1 MYTVH
6 NYTSHSKL
14 WETIITGLCVH
25 CTPPIVSKLRET
37 ILTMHCVHCTPPI
50 VANAVSHL
58 LPVRLPKREIN
69 DRQVAI
75 IEKVASLGGLVV
87 VLEGRN
93 QGRRLKR
100 IPQGEFVQSLA

>member
-1 MYTVH
+1 
-6 NYTSHSKL
+6 
-14 WETIITGLCVH
+14 
-25 CTPPIVSKLRET
+25 
-37 ILTMHCVHCTPPI
+37 MHCVHCTPPI

-87 VLEGRN
+87 ALEG
-93 QGRRLKR
+93 
-100 IPQGEFVQSLA
+100 SM